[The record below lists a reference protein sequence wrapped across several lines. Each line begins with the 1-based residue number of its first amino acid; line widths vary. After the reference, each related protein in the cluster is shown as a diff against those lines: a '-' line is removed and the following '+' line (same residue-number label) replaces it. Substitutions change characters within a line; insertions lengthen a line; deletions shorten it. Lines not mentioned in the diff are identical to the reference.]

1 MNLLTVLLALF
12 VLCYG
17 ALALIIWRRPL
28 VGKIALREAVRR
40 PGQTAV
46 VVAGLMIAGASIFL
60 IQVISDSM
68 YEYNRTSA
76 LRSWGRDDIELTAGG
91 TYFDPALTQR
101 LAADPSLG
109 KTAAFQGAVIVTGS
123 VVDVDRNFGKPGV
136 QLTGLDLGVQ
146 HRFDPFLLADGRS
159 TYGDEL
165 GIGGVFLTQALA
177 DDLDARVGDRLSV
190 QAGGPSPQL
199 ATVVGIV
206 QRRGAGA
213 YGNPRSVFGS
223 LPTIQRLLGSDR
235 INLVRVSAPG
245 DGDRE
250 VAAGR
255 QLAPF
260 FRAAVARDGLQVF
273 EPKRG
278 VLELATRQR
287 EVSRGFLTS
296 FGVIV
301 ALAATAMVANLAVLL
316 AEERR
321 PRLAVLRALGLT
333 RGGLIQVSVTEGA
346 LYSLAGAL
354 FGLPAG
360 LALAWLA
367 TLQSPPAPDP
377 GPGGTGFILSVA
389 PGSLLGS
396 VAAASLINLVTVLI
410 VSIGTS
416 SMAISAAIRDL
427 PEPQHGTRW
436 SRRRLAYLA
445 LLGIGGLAAVAF
457 GNPFLRASGGALMIA
472 AASGLLRG
480 RVSDRI
486 RFSGAGLAAAAW
498 AIAYWWYVSRTIS
511 AASSTGPF
519 AAALVISVVG
529 LSVLVTSNLGVL
541 EHVGGL
547 VGRPS
552 GWLRATLRPAL
563 AYSSRRPLRTG
574 LVIAAFSIVT
584 AVLIIVQTGV
594 SAARHDV
601 TAATGGWDVRATVVG
616 TDQLALPASLAPQV
630 ARQES
635 LPSRTFLGPVKW
647 LYPDFR
653 GTLDWHQE
661 SVTVYGL
668 SAQQLTSGMMPLT
681 SRDPTFP
688 SDEAAWAAISRDPGL
703 VASSLGIG
711 SVAYLATGQSTVRFK
726 VVAQLPSPGG
736 SPGLLPGLVGSQ
748 PALAPLVGSPPGAT
762 LLLKAANGTAPQAL
776 TRNLQRAL
784 LAQGAD
790 ASTTLQLMQAQYD
803 ANHGADDFF
812 VAMMRVGLLVGILGL
827 GAVALRAVIERRRA
841 IGVLR
846 AVGFLRLQ
854 VLAGMLIETA
864 LIATVGLVVGLAV
877 ALGLGGPLLTSL
889 SPKSQFSLDYGD
901 ILLTV
906 GLVYAAV
913 LLVTFLPALRAA
925 RLPPAEALRAVG

>member
-1 MNLLTVLLALF
+1 MNVLTVLVAVF
-12 VLCYG
+12 VLSYA

-28 VGKIALREAVRR
+28 VGRIALREAVRR

-46 VVAGLMIAGASIFL
+46 VVSGLMIAGASIFM

-68 YEYNRTSA
+68 YQSNRA
-76 LRSWGRDDIELTAGG
+76 AAFRSWGRDDVEVTGGG
-91 TYFDPALTQR
+91 TLFDPAVTSR
-101 LAADPSLG
+101 LAADPSLSSA
-109 KTAAFQGAVIVTGS
+109 AAFQSALVVTGS
-123 VVDVDRNFGKPGV
+123 VVDVDRNLGKPGV
-136 QLTGLDLGVQ
+136 QLTGLDIGAQ
-146 HRFDPFLLADGRS
+146 HRFDPFTLADGRS

-165 GIGGVFLTQALA
+165 AAGGVFLTQALA
-177 DDLDARVGDRLSV
+177 DDLGARAGDHLSV
-190 QAGGPSPQL
+190 QAGGPSPQQ

-206 QRRGAGA
+206 QHTGAGA
-213 YGNPRSVFGS
+213 YGTPRSAFGS
-223 LPTIQRLLGSDR
+223 LPTIQRLVSSDR
-235 INLVRVSAPG
+235 INLVRISAPG

-255 QLAPF
+255 QLAPLV
-260 FRAAVARDGLQVF
+260 RAAVGPDGLQVL
-273 EPKRG
+273 ETKRG
-278 VLELATRQR
+278 VLELASLQQD
-287 EVSRGFLTS
+287 VSRGFITS

-333 RGGLIQVSVTEGA
+333 RSGLIQLSVTEGA

-354 FGLPAG
+354 IGLPAG
-360 LALAWLA
+360 LALGAIILGQNRQ
-367 TLQSPPAPDP
+367 TPDSF
-377 GPGGTGFILSVA
+377 GFFLSVA
-389 PGSLLGS
+389 PGSLFGS
-396 VAAASLINLVTVLI
+396 VAAAALINLVTVLI

-427 PEPQHGTRW
+427 PEPQRATR
-436 SRRRLAYLA
+436 SSPQRLAFLA

-457 GNPFLRASGGALMIA
+457 GNPFLRVVGGALSIA

-480 RVSDRI
+480 RISDRI
-486 RFSGAGLAAAAW
+486 RFSGAGVAAAAW
-498 AIAYWWYVSRTIS
+498 AIAYWWFVSRTIS
-511 AASSTGPF
+511 SAAG
-519 AAALVISVVG
+519 AAPLAGALVISVVG
-529 LSVLVTSNLGVL
+529 LSVLVTSNLSVL
-541 EHVGGL
+541 ESLGGL
-547 VGRPS
+547 LGRPS

-584 AVLIIVQTGV
+584 AVLVIVQSGL
-594 SAARHDV
+594 SAARHDLPS
-601 TAATGGWDVRATVVG
+601 ATGGWDVRATEVG
-616 TDQLALPASLAPQV
+616 TDQLALPAQLAPQV

-647 LYPDFR
+647 KYADFR
-653 GTLDWHQE
+653 GTVDWHQE

-668 SAQQLTSGMMPLT
+668 SAQQLTGGIMPLIA
-681 SRDPTFP
+681 RDPSFP
-688 SDEAAWAAISRDPGL
+688 SDAAAWAAISRDPRL
-703 VASSLGIG
+703 VASSLGVG
-711 SVAYLATGQSTVRFK
+711 SMGYLATGQRTVGFK
-726 VVAQLPSPGG
+726 VVAQLPAPSGT
-736 SPGLLPGLVGSQ
+736 SPGLLPGLVGSRT
-748 PALAPLVGSPPGAT
+748 ALASLAASPPGAT
-762 LLLKAANGTAPQAL
+762 LLVKAAKGTAPQAL
-776 TRNLQRAL
+776 ARDLQRAL

-790 ASTTLQLMQAQYD
+790 ASTALQLMQAQYD
-803 ANHGADDFF
+803 AGLGLNDFLI
-812 VAMMRVGLLVGILGL
+812 AMMRIGLLVGILGL

-864 LIATVGLVVGLAV
+864 LIATAGLVVGFAV
-877 ALGLGGPLLTSL
+877 ALGLGAPLVSSL
-889 SPKSQFSLDYGD
+889 SPKTQFSLDYGD

-925 RLPPAEALRAVG
+925 RLRPAEALRGVG